1 MCPAHVFFVELF
13 YLITSLFQITL
24 LLVIVEL
31 VEHKLH
37 LFIEFLIRSKE
48 EMFGCLVSLS
58 LSLGLDGPWL
68 LWTIKAAQQ
77 AEYEM

>member
-37 LFIEFLIRSKE
+37 LFI
-48 EMFGCLVSLS
+48 
-58 LSLGLDGPWL
+58 
-68 LWTIKAAQQ
+68 
-77 AEYEM
+77 

>member
-1 MCPAHVFFVELF
+1 MCHAHVFFVELF

-58 LSLGLDGPWL
+58 LGLDGPWL
-68 LWTIKAAQQ
+68 LWTTKAAQQ
-77 AEYEM
+77 TV

>member
-58 LSLGLDGPWL
+58 LWGLTAPGYFDQSSSTSWI
-68 LWTIKAAQQ
+68 WNVMI
-77 AEYEM
+77 